1 MNVFD
6 KICYRKGACF
16 INQVAYYVGDD
27 VLKQGMK
34 DYFSKYAMKNT
45 LMSDF
50 MECFQ
55 KAAKSKNMEVDLEKW
70 MASWL
75 KTGGVNTL
83 SPIIEEKEGCF
94 FISIRQDP
102 SEYGHT
108 DVLREQLIDVATYK
122 LVKQEGVTEDIWEED
137 GKTKTLMCRLEVDQT
152 VERVLVKSAQITPEI
167 LTLESKPE
175 AVLINYNN
183 RGYCRLR
190 FDSDSYALF
199 RDNLRYIKESSMRT
213 YLWRTFKD
221 MAQSNHMSVSD
232 WYKLLIQNLAFEDEE
247 QTLSLILDQVLVTC
261 KNGLFTDE
269 QVREIFSIVSRMELQ
284 VVDESGMRKS
294 ALVNM
299 FNNSIVMTG
308 LIIDPADVTPEMCY
322 EVIGS

>member
-1 MNVFD
+1 MSEAMNEDIRMTTHPIQQEVRDTNDAVNVFD

-27 VLKQGMK
+27 ILKQGMK

-75 KTGGVNTL
+75 QTGGVNTL

-122 LVKQEGVTEDIWEED
+122 LVKQEGVTEDILEED

-232 WYKLLIQNLAFEDEE
+232 WYSLIIQNLAFEDEE
-247 QTLSLILDQVLVTC
+247 QTLSLILDQILVTC

-269 QVREIFSIVSRMELQ
+269 QVREIFSIVSRMEL
-284 VVDESGMRKS
+284 
-294 ALVNM
+294 
-299 FNNSIVMTG
+299 
-308 LIIDPADVTPEMCY
+308 
-322 EVIGS
+322 